1 MERRKFVKAV
11 MAGGV
16 LGASPLA
23 SRAASE
29 LFSPH
34 RTQPVMIV
42 SQAGL
47 PQATALV
54 AQLKQEL
61 VAAGMEH
68 AQAALTASELG
79 TFERV
84 TALLGQV
91 SGKRLIGVMDD
102 AAAVIFQEIAAARAA
117 TCVVSTHHRFT
128 FHEVRHCCTSAGFGT
143 RIAWSDSLSAH
154 AQRVGRL
161 YVGLV
166 GGQPFAADPGS
177 QIGAA
182 LRVESLDGAPASLV
196 SFLVHA

>member
-1 MERRKFVKAV
+1 MERRNFVKAL

-23 SRAASE
+23 SRAAGE
-29 LFSPH
+29 LFSSH

-42 SQAGL
+42 SQSGL

-54 AQLKQEL
+54 ARLQQEL
-61 VAAGMEH
+61 AAAGMEH
-68 AQAALTASELG
+68 AEAALTASELG
-79 TFERV
+79 TFERIS
-84 TALLGQV
+84 ALLGKV
-91 SGKRLIGVMDD
+91 TGKRLIGVMDD

-117 TCVVSTHHRFT
+117 TCVASTHHRFT
-128 FHEVRHCCTSAGFGT
+128 VHEVHHCCTSPGLGA

-154 AQRVGRL
+154 AQRVSRL
-161 YVGLV
+161 YVGLA

-182 LRVESLDGAPASLV
+182 PRLESLDGAPASLV